1 MFILIQILE
10 RYLQMKQKLE
20 ELTDATIKE
29 IRKLEIVLPEI
40 YKDIF
45 YTKASEMQ
53 IVISDNDK
61 EMAMIYA
68 LKKIQNIKDETEKS
82 AFILK
87 ENVSNA
93 KVAIANKDNI
103 ALEVIESNMIDLEKK
118 ISSLQQELY
127 IDELTHLYNRRWLFE
142 KYLEND
148 IFPKNGVFAFIDI
161 NDFKRINDTY
171 GHMVGDKVLNLLG
184 KVLRRIDNTF
194 AARFA
199 GDEFIILSESHS
211 EEEIEKILHTVNHN
225 LKSTNL
231 KHHEK
236 VFTVDFAFGVTNFS
250 KTSSFK
256 KVLEVAD
263 KKMYDYKKS
272 MK

>member
-1 MFILIQILE
+1 MN
-10 RYLQMKQKLE
+10 QKLE

-45 YTKASEMQ
+45 YTKADEMK

-68 LKKIQNIKDETEKS
+68 LKKIQNLKDETEKS
-82 AFILK
+82 TSILK

-103 ALEVIESNMIDLEKK
+103 ALGIIENNMIDLEKK
-118 ISSLQQELY
+118 ISLLQQELY

-142 KYLEND
+142 KFLQND
-148 IFPKNGVFAFIDI
+148 TFQENGVFAFIDI

-194 AARFA
+194 AVRFA
-199 GDEFIILSESHS
+199 GDEFIVLSSAHN

-236 VFTVDFAFGVTNFS
+236 VFTVDFAFGITKFS
-250 KTSSFK
+250 KDDSFK
-256 KVLEVAD
+256 KILEVAD
-263 KKMYDYKKS
+263 QKMYDKKKF

>member
-1 MFILIQILE
+1 MN
-10 RYLQMKQKLE
+10 QKLE

-45 YTKASEMQ
+45 YTKANEMQ

-68 LKKIQNIKDETEKS
+68 LKKIQNLKDETEKS
-82 AFILK
+82 TSILK

-93 KVAIANKDNI
+93 KVAIANKDNL
-103 ALEVIESNMIDLEKK
+103 ALEVIENNMIDLEKK
-118 ISSLQQELY
+118 ISLLQQELY

-142 KYLEND
+142 KYLQND
-148 IFPKNGVFAFIDI
+148 TFQENGVFAFIDI

-194 AARFA
+194 AVRFA
-199 GDEFIILSESHS
+199 GDEFIILSQIHN

-231 KHHEK
+231 KHNEK
-236 VFTVDFAFGVTNFS
+236 VFTVDFAFGITKFS
-250 KTSSFK
+250 KNNTFK
-256 KVLEVAD
+256 KIMEVAD
-263 KKMYDYKKS
+263 QKMYHNKKS
-272 MK
+272 IK

>member
-1 MFILIQILE
+1 MN
-10 RYLQMKQKLE
+10 QKLE

-45 YTKASEMQ
+45 YTKANEMQ
-53 IVISDNDK
+53 IIISDNDK

-82 AFILK
+82 TFILK

-103 ALEVIESNMIDLEKK
+103 ALEVIENNMIDLEKK

-142 KYLEND
+142 KYLQND
-148 IFPKNGVFAFIDI
+148 IFSESGVFAFIDI

-184 KVLRRIDNTF
+184 KVLRRIDNTS
-194 AARFA
+194 AVRFA
-199 GDEFIILSESHS
+199 GDEFIILSRIHN

-236 VFTVDFAFGVTNFS
+236 VFTVDFAFGITKFS
-250 KTSSFK
+250 KSSSFK
-256 KVLEVAD
+256 KILEVAD
-263 KKMYDYKKS
+263 KKMYNYKKS

>member
-1 MFILIQILE
+1 MQFLKRHPL
-10 RYLQMKQKLE
+10 MNHKLE

-45 YTKASEMQ
+45 YTKADEMK
-53 IVISDNDK
+53 IIISDNDK

-68 LKKIQNIKDETEKS
+68 LKKIQNLKDETEKS
-82 AFILK
+82 TSILK

-103 ALEVIESNMIDLEKK
+103 ALEIIENNMIDLEKK
-118 ISSLQQELY
+118 ISLLQQELY

-142 KYLEND
+142 KCLQNDTFQENG
-148 IFPKNGVFAFIDI
+148 IFAFIDI

-184 KVLRRIDNTF
+184 KVLRRIDNTS
-194 AARFA
+194 AVRFA
-199 GDEFIILSESHS
+199 GDEFIILSSVHN

-236 VFTVDFAFGVTNFS
+236 VFTVDFAFGITKFS
-250 KTSSFK
+250 KDDSFK

-263 KKMYDYKKS
+263 QKMYNNKKS
-272 MK
+272 IK